1 MARTKQIPKKC
12 AEGKAPQRELKTKTS
27 QTSNRPTSGMKKSR
41 RYRPG
46 TVALR
51 EIRRYQKSTNLLIPK
66 APFRNLVRE
75 IIDTKFNKDLKLQ
88 STAVSLY
95 CLHLLTPLSIVS

>member
-1 MARTKQIPKKC
+1 MAIAMARTKQTPKKY
-12 AEGKAPQRELKTKTS
+12 AEGKAPQRVLKTETP
-27 QTSNRPTSGMKKSR
+27 QTSNRPTSGIKKSR

-88 STAVSLY
+88 GTAVSL
-95 CLHLLTPLSIVS
+95 H